1 MLSIQP
7 KFTTSAAR
15 QVAFK
20 ADEADYVINE
30 SKYNE
35 KKAYYEDKKNDF
47 ENTLGDKYI
56 PGRFKKVLRG
66 GVAVS
71 EGVLEGW
78 AVTWALIKSAEF
90 LKDGY
95 NKLKNSN
102 LTKEIKDVFAPLK
115 NGIKQAGQNI
125 KKSFDKGLNN
135 FKTSKFSTNF
145 VNGVEKLD
153 KNKAGHILVESVKF
167 VGKTFKK
174 AGSLLANAA
183 KAIVKPFKKMSY
195 VKSTNAVA
203 VTLGVGCGV
212 MGTYNALKSY
222 AKKDAENNAKVQNKT
237 NSDNDSTASKVEKN
251 YSDEVDELNE
261 EMAGE

>member
-7 KFTTSAAR
+7 KFTTSAASKI
-15 QVAFK
+15 AFK
-20 ADEADYVINE
+20 ADDADYVINE

-47 ENTLGDKYI
+47 ENSIGDKYI

-95 NKLKNSN
+95 NKL
-102 LTKEIKDVFAPLK
+102 
-115 NGIKQAGQNI
+115 
-125 KKSFDKGLNN
+125 
-135 FKTSKFSTNF
+135 
-145 VNGVEKLD
+145 D

-174 AGSLLANAA
+174 AGSLLANAV
-183 KAIVKPFKKMSY
+183 KAIAKPFKKMTY
-195 VKSTNAVA
+195 VKSTNALA

-237 NSDNDSTASKVEKN
+237 NSDNDSAASKVEKN
-251 YSDEVDELNE
+251 YAEEVDELNE
-261 EMAGE
+261 EIAGE